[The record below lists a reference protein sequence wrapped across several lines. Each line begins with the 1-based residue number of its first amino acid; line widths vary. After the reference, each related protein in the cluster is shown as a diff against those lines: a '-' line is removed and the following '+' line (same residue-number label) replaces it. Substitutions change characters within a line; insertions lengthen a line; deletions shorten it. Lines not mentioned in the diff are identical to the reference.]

1 MLTGLIQN
9 WRLALGLSGL
19 FLFAGGPL
27 HPEGDAGRDFDGA
40 TLAML
45 ADPNWVPSH
54 ALMLVS
60 FVFLL
65 LGLIGLMRSGLMRDR
80 RLAPLTTVAVVGAA
94 LAVVEGVLHLAAVVD
109 AEALRAGRPTPILNA
124 HLALAVVAYP
134 AMGLPFAALA
144 WFGGL
149 SRVLTHPLVGAIG
162 ALGGISHGLAAP
174 IVVLSRDQRFSFLFM
189 GAIFISIWLIV
200 FGISHFRQPRRGNL
214 PRASASPG

>member
-1 MLTGLIQN
+1 MLTSLTRY

-27 HPEGDAGRDFDGA
+27 HPDGEAGLDFDGT

-54 ALMLVS
+54 TLMLVS
-60 FVFLL
+60 FIFLL
-65 LGLIGLMRSGLMRDR
+65 LGLIGLARSGLPRDR
-80 RLAPLTTVAVVGAA
+80 LATLTKIAVVGAV

-124 HLALAVVAYP
+124 HLALAILAYP
-134 AMGLPFAALA
+134 AMGLSFAALA

-149 SRVLTHPLVGAIG
+149 NRVLTHPLVGAVG
-162 ALGGISHGLAAP
+162 ALGGISHGIAAP
-174 IVVLSRDQRFSFLFM
+174 IVILSRDQRFSFLFM

-200 FGISHFRQPRRGNL
+200 VGISHFRQPHRGSL
-214 PRASASPG
+214 PRPSASPS